1 MKAERYIFLVL
12 LIVIASC
19 TVPSPE
25 PNSHSVMDQ
34 GVASDTDLELV
45 DVTTLDPEFVL
56 DVRYATENNFTGKA
70 VYTPDEARCLLRRP
84 VAEALVA
91 AHADLKG
98 MGYRLKIFDCFR
110 PIAVQQRLFEVFPD
124 PDYVAQPEYDVDGV
138 PVRGSKHNRGA
149 AVDLTLIHKDGSY
162 VDMPTDY
169 DDFSERAHPDD
180 PMMSDAHRANVQL
193 LAQAMTRHGFTP
205 IRTEWW
211 HFDGPNWERY
221 PLQ

>member
-1 MKAERYIFLVL
+1 MKSELHILIALILVM
-12 LIVIASC
+12 ASC
-19 TVPSPE
+19 TASTPE
-25 PNSHSVMDQ
+25 QNSQTDMEQ
-34 GVASDTDLELV
+34 VAVSAADLELV
-45 DVTTLDPEFVL
+45 DVTTLDPDFVL
-56 DVRYATENNFTGKA
+56 DVRYATDDNFTGKA
-70 VYTPDEARCLLRRP
+70 VYTPEEARCLLRRP

-91 AHADLKG
+91 AHADFKG

-124 PDYVAQPEYDVDGV
+124 PDYVAMPEFDADGM
-138 PVRGSKHNRGA
+138 PMKGSKHNRGA
-149 AVDLTLIHKDGSY
+149 AVDLTLITSDGSP

-193 LAQAMTRHGFTP
+193 LADVMTRHGFTP